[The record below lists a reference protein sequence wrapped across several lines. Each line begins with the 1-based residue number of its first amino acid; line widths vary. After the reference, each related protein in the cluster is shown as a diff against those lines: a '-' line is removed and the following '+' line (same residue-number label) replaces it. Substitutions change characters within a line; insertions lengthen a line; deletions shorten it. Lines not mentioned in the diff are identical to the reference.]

1 MKKSCLLF
9 LVLAFSAVCALASA
23 PVPFEKKGKFG
34 LQDAETGEVLV
45 KPKYT
50 EIVEVADGFAIVAD
64 KDYKGLVNFQ
74 GKEVVKCDMVSI
86 DKLSDNYWLMVDK
99 KDRIK
104 IFSKSKSKQIQLV
117 NAYKAESNGYTLL
130 TATASAIKL
139 GIPMYNLGEVL
150 LLLNGNGQVFVGE
163 KSIDMAFDAP
173 EERRMSESY
182 AEYREKGFETVPTF
196 IPFKSYDGSEF
207 FIYGIGSDRYKW
219 HVCLIDNGNIRE
231 LKSSFDGDN
240 CEINEINGFY
250 NMKQQ
255 QLYNKIP
262 NSGMKGGQLYI
273 GSDSLFHYVDVL
285 DRISEGYDKIRE
297 TDFGLCASRD
307 GYWRIIYVDDEEDVI
322 KVKCPI
328 PTKEFPFVSPVGY
341 TDIFIIKN
349 DEGKMGVISPEGDF
363 VLECVSD
370 GIKSAGSHLMVAS
383 NGKTRIYDYKTK
395 EYLGIEFDKFINE
408 ISGYYIVEI
417 NGMQYVLSK
426 DGKEKSIPFDEVKWG
441 LGDSFIKAMKGG
453 KMGLFMGTKLVLP
466 FKYEDIEEY
475 GFAPIIIGKTATGQ
489 KVACNLDGTIVAAQG
504 VYSNFGLCVNNHL
517 VVEKGKLNG
526 IINVSTG
533 KVVVAPCN
541 CVAICANDNS
551 VIIGKDMG
559 NGKAKFTAYSDSGK
573 ILGSKVASRLALY
586 SSSYAYEIRAWMY
599 KICPDYNTYYLF

>member
-1 MKKSCLLF
+1 MKKSYLLF
-9 LVLAFSAVCALASA
+9 LMIAFGAVCSLASV
-23 PVPFEKKGKFG
+23 PEPFEKKGKFG
-34 LQDAETGEVLV
+34 LIDAETGEVLV

-50 EIVEVADGFAIVAD
+50 SIVDVADGIAIVAD
-64 KDYKGLVNFQ
+64 KEYKGIINFQ
-74 GKEVVKCDMVSI
+74 GKELVKCNMTSI
-86 DKLSDNYWLMVDK
+86 EKLSDNYWLMVDN

-104 IFSKSKSKQIQLV
+104 VFSKSKSKQIQLV
-117 NAYKAESNGYTLL
+117 GSLKAESNGITLIY
-130 TATASAIKL
+130 ATASAIKL
-139 GIPMYNLGEVL
+139 GMPMYDLGDVL
-150 LLLNGNGQVFVGE
+150 LLLNDKGQIFVGE
-163 KSIDMAFDAP
+163 SALDNAFVAP
-173 EERRMSESY
+173 ETKHMPSY
-182 AEYREKGFETVPTF
+182 TEYREKGFEIIPIF

-207 FIYGIGSDRYKW
+207 FIYGMDSDRYKW
-219 HVCLIDNGNIRE
+219 QVCLIDKGNIRV
-231 LKSSFDGDN
+231 LNSSFDGDN
-240 CEINEINGFY
+240 CEIKELNAFY
-250 NMKQQ
+250 NMEKQ
-255 QLYNKIP
+255 QLYVVVHDSFMP
-262 NSGMKGGQLYI
+262 YGRLCVGL
-273 GSDSLFHYVDVL
+273 DSLYHCAYKDNF
-285 DRISEGYDKIRE
+285 ISEGYDQIRE
-297 TDFGLCASRD
+297 TLFGLFASRD
-307 GYWRIIYVDDEEDVI
+307 GYWAKILVGKENDEIEI
-322 KVKCPI
+322 KCPI

-341 TDIFIIKN
+341 TDMFIIKN

-408 ISGYYIVEI
+408 ISGYFIVEI

-441 LGDSFIKAMKGG
+441 LGDSFIKAVKGG

-466 FKYEDIEEY
+466 FKYENIEEY

-599 KICPDYNTYYLF
+599 KICPDYNTYYIF